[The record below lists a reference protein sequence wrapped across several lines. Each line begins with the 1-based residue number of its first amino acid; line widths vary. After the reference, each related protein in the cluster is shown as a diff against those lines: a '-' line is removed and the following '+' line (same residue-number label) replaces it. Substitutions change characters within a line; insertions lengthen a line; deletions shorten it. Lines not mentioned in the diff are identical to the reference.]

1 MITFLTIKKTLSKA
15 WAWLKHNWVAPFI
28 VLYTLFLW
36 VILRRKDE
44 AQAVL
49 EIRDRS
55 YKDQIDAINDAHKK
69 EIEKRDEILEK
80 YDKTVE
86 RLEEEFAKNNKEL
99 TEEKKK
105 SVKEI
110 VEKYYDDPDTL
121 AIMIGK
127 RFGFKYTEED
137 QE

>member
-1 MITFLTIKKTLSKA
+1 MITFLAIKKALKKI
-15 WAWLKHNWVAPFI
+15 WVWLKHNWMAPFI
-28 VLYTLFLW
+28 VIYTLFLW
-36 VILRRKDE
+36 IILRRKDE
-44 AQAVL
+44 AQAIL
-49 EIRDRS
+49 EIRNRS
-55 YKDQIDAINDAHKK
+55 YKDQIEEINKVYK
-69 EIEKRDEILEK
+69 EELEKRDKILEK
-80 YDKTVE
+80 YTKTIT

-127 RFGFKYTEED
+127 RFGFEYTE
-137 QE
+137 

>member
-1 MITFLTIKKTLSKA
+1 MITFLTIKKTLAKT
-15 WAWLKHNWVAPFI
+15 WVWLKHNWMAPFI
-28 VLYTLFLW
+28 VVYTLLLW

-44 AQAVL
+44 AKAVL
-49 EIRDRS
+49 EIRNRS
-55 YKDQIDAINDAHKK
+55 YKDQIDAINEAHKK
-69 EIEKRDEILEK
+69 EIEKRDKILEK
-80 YDKTVE
+80 YTKTIS
-86 RLEEEFAKNNKEL
+86 RLEEEFAKNNKDL

-127 RFGFKYTEED
+127 RFGFKYTEE
-137 QE
+137 

>member
-1 MITFLTIKKTLSKA
+1 MITLLAIKKALAKT
-15 WAWLKHNWVAPFI
+15 WVWLKHNWMAPFI
-28 VLYTLFLW
+28 VVYTLFLW
-36 VILRRKDE
+36 VLLRRKDE
-44 AQAVL
+44 AKAIL
-49 EIRDRS
+49 EIRSRS
-55 YKDQIDAINDAHKK
+55 YQDQIDAINKAHKE
-69 EIEKRDEILEK
+69 EIEKRDQILEK
-80 YDKTVE
+80 YTKTIS

-127 RFGFKYTEED
+127 RFGFKYTEE
-137 QE
+137 E